1 MDAAHPHW
9 DHYAE
14 PDDLIEFMKPFRDSV
29 WMSADPAYT
38 VKSGFVMPGMDNRG
52 CAGWG
57 GQHFYYI
64 PRDEGRT
71 YERMWEFSMASRDSL
86 DMVFIA
92 SWSDYT
98 EGHEIEPTVEN
109 GDRELRTTLHY
120 AARSKRCREDA
131 SASQLPARIFDLA
144 QAERIPRR
152 GTPQDGRCRRPDRP
166 GRPRRS
172 PAGTMPKPGRISPR
186 RKRLSEQLET
196 ALKNRTLEVPESELR
211 FSSDAVHGHPGTL
224 RPN

>member
-1 MDAAHPHW
+1 MT
-9 DHYAE
+9 
-14 PDDLIEFMKPFRDSV
+14 
-29 WMSADPAYT
+29 SADPAYT
-38 VKSGFVMPGMDNRG
+38 VKSGFAMPGMDKPG

-86 DMVFIA
+86 DMMFIA

-120 AARSKRCREDA
+120 ATQFKEMPEDA
-131 SASQLPARIFDLA
+131 SASRFLHGFSTCANGANTSLRPVARSAAADALLDQAAAAIA
-144 QAERIPRR
+144 GGSYSEAAERP
-152 GTPQDGRCRRPDRP
+152 
-166 GRPRRS
+166 
-172 PAGTMPKPGRISPR
+172 PR
-186 RKRLSEQLET
+186 RKPLWKPS
-196 ALKNRTLEVPESELR
+196 KNAQNSTPDIPESELR
-211 FSSDAVHGHPGTL
+211 FSSDAVHGVRYASPS
-224 RPN
+224 